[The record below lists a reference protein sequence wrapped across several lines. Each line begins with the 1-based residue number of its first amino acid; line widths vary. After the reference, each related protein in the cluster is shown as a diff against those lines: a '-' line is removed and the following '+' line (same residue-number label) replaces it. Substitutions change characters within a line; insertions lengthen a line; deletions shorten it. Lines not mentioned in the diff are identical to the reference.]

1 MNDKDIKEMEEG
13 KKALGYFFLVVVGFG
28 VVGLL
33 RYGSEI
39 ESDLNFF
46 LGWASMIGMGHVAM
60 KDWLKWY

>member
-13 KKALGYFFLVVVGFG
+13 KKALGYLFLLLVVFA

-33 RYGSEI
+33 RYGNEI
-39 ESDLNFF
+39 ESGLSYFIA
-46 LGWASMIGMGHVAM
+46 WASTIGMGHVAM